1 MADSATEVP
10 LYLDVC
16 VDLDFLEMIAPKVSF
31 FYIYFELEFKFHCRC
46 DRHLYICTNL
56 LLTLQGTR
64 CIEV

>member
-31 FYIYFELEFKFHCRC
+31 FYIYILNW
-46 DRHLYICTNL
+46 NL
-56 LLTLQGTR
+56 NFIVDVIDT
-64 CIEV
+64 CIYVQIYY